1 MEYRNKLL
9 EIFQLKNSWFDYLPN
24 EISDYILY
32 TFLGY
37 NKQLPLSEK
46 AIDNISNELKIKH
59 ISYINKKEQ
68 LERDYISGIN
78 ILQNNIDNIS
88 HDLKSVES
96 KKYIDLSIISNVM
109 KNIESILIAQEK
121 KTKYIFISLNR
132 ERGNPSIIKSGIEAL
147 TNYNLL
153 LYNEIVKKYP
163 FSKLKLFKHILVDF
177 CDDNADYDYHY
188 DEYDDDNDYY
198 DFHKIYVRGSEHR
211 IIYINN
217 MDLGKIV
224 WYDKKK
230 KDYYTWILMIKMN
243 HNMII
248 YNVLSKPVVSYG
260 I

>member
-37 NKQLPLSEK
+37 NKQLSLLEK
-46 AIDNISNELKIKH
+46 AIDNISNKLNVKYK
-59 ISYINKKEQ
+59 SYIREKE
-68 LERDYISGIN
+68 EVENNYIIRMN
-78 ILQNNIDNIS
+78 LLQNNIDNTL

-109 KNIESILIAQEK
+109 KNIEKSLTTQNK
-121 KTKYIFISLNR
+121 KIKYIFISLNK
-132 ERGNPSIIKSGIEAL
+132 ERRNPSILNSGIKAL
-147 TNYNLL
+147 TDYNLL

-163 FSKLKLFKHILVDF
+163 FSKLKLFKHIFV
-177 CDDNADYDYHY
+177 DYDN
-188 DEYDDDNDYY
+188 DFDDDA
-198 DFHKIYVRGSEHR
+198 DFHTVYVRKNEHR
-211 IIYINN
+211 IIYINK
-217 MDLGKIV
+217 MDIREHYWYSNKGKG
-224 WYDKKK
+224 
-230 KDYYTWILMIKMN
+230 YYTWILMIKMN
-243 HNMII
+243 PNMII

>member
-37 NKQLPLSEK
+37 NKQLPFSEK
-46 AIDNISNELKIKH
+46 AIDKISNELKIKH
-59 ISYINKKEQ
+59 ISYINKKEE

-78 ILQNNIDNIS
+78 LLQNNIDSIS
-88 HDLKSVES
+88 HELKSVES
-96 KKYIDLSIISNVM
+96 KKYIDLPIISNII
-109 KNIESILIAQEK
+109 KQIETSLASQEK
-121 KTKYIFISLNR
+121 KMKYIFIALNK
-132 ERGNPSIIKSGIEAL
+132 EIGKPSILKSGIEAL
-147 TNYNLL
+147 TKYNLI

-163 FSKLKLFKHILVDF
+163 FSKLKLFKHILVEF
-177 CDDNADYDYHY
+177 SDDNYYYDY
-188 DEYDDDNDYY
+188 DEYDDDDY
-198 DFHKIYVRGSEHR
+198 DFHKIYVRGNEHR

-224 WYDKKK
+224 WYNSA
-230 KDYYTWILMIKMN
+230 KDEYYTWILMIKLN

>member
-32 TFLGY
+32 IFLGY
-37 NKQLPLSEK
+37 NKQLQFSEK
-46 AIDNISNELKIKH
+46 AIDKISNELKIKH
-59 ISYINKKEQ
+59 NSFIIKKEQ
-68 LERDYISGIN
+68 LERDYISGMN
-78 ILQNNIDNIS
+78 RLKNNIDSIS
-88 HDLKSVES
+88 HELKSIEN

-109 KNIESILIAQEK
+109 KNIEKSLIAQEK
-121 KTKYIFISLNR
+121 KTKYIFIALNK
-132 ERGNPSIIKSGIEAL
+132 EIGNPSILKSGIEAL

-163 FSKLKLFKHILVDF
+163 FEKIKLFKHILF
-177 CDDNADYDYHY
+177 
-188 DEYDDDNDYY
+188 DDDADH
-198 DFHKIYVRGSEHR
+198 DFNIIYVRRNEHR

-217 MDLGKIV
+217 MNLSEIC
-224 WYDKKK
+224 WYNSA
-230 KDYYTWILMIKMN
+230 KDEYYTWILMIKMN

-248 YNVLSKPVVSYG
+248 YNVISEPVVSYG